1 MNLSELRDLIR
12 AEATIGGLRQYDTMI
27 DAIVNQELF
36 SMTGKS
42 KYEELREDETFT
54 SVADNTYQ
62 FDLPSDFQLIGS
74 IVYKRPLTDPNFSS
88 ILSPANIQK
97 NQWEQYSYGR
107 PLYYKKVGM
116 QLWVYPYSEFYSG
129 DTLDFAYY
137 KKPLLVMDSDEMPV
151 PNLEKA
157 LIQAVI
163 GRMLMMTDSKR
174 AQVALVQANRAWQD
188 VRAHNAGN

>member
-1 MNLSELRDLIR
+1 MNLSELRDLVR

-27 DAIVNQELF
+27 DAIINQELF

-42 KYEELREDETFT
+42 KYEELREDILFT
-54 SVADNTYQ
+54 SPVDATYQ

-74 IVYKRPLTDPNFSS
+74 IVYKRPLTDIGYSS

-97 NQWEQYSYGR
+97 NLWEKYQYGN
-107 PLYYKKVGM
+107 PLYYKRVGP
-116 QLWVYPYSEFYSG
+116 QLWVYPYTEFYAG
-129 DTLDFAYY
+129 DTIDLVYY
-137 KKPLLVMDSDEMPV
+137 KKPLLVLDEDELPV
-151 PNLEKA
+151 PQLEKA

-188 VRAHNAGN
+188 VRAQNAGN

>member
-12 AEATIGGLRQYDTMI
+12 AEATIGGLRQYDPMI
-27 DAIVNQELF
+27 DAIINQELF

-42 KYEELREDETFT
+42 KYEELSENEVFT
-54 SVADNTYQ
+54 SPANCTYQ
-62 FDLPSDFQLIGS
+62 FNLPSDFQLIGS
-74 IVYKRPLTDPNFSS
+74 IVYKRPLTDPCFSS

-97 NQWEQYSYGR
+97 NQWELYSYGR
-107 PLYYKKVGM
+107 PLYYKRVGM
-116 QLWVYPYSEFYSG
+116 QLWVYPYTEFYSG
-129 DTLDFAYY
+129 DTLGFTYY
-137 KKPLLVMDSDEMPV
+137 KKPLLLLDTDEIPV
-151 PNLEKA
+151 PQLEKA

-174 AQVALVQANRAWQD
+174 AQVALAQANRAWQD